1 MDRKRVKIK
10 LYKIL
15 VSLRKENK
23 SAKWYI
29 EGFDDFIEAMRWEI
43 NQHLEYNS
51 LNEID

>member
-1 MDRKRVKIK
+1 MDRKKIKTK

-23 SAKWYI
+23 SAKWYSQN
-29 EGFDDFIEAMRWEI
+29 FDDFIEAMRWEI
-43 NQHLEYNS
+43 HQHLEYES